1 MTPEAFNAWL
11 AHMGQLRGKSRPISD
26 SEASRLLGWSRMAVI
41 RAKQKGAPQ
50 YIGLA
55 CAAITF
61 GLPEWSSPVSQ
72 PEPPV
77 QSA

>member
-1 MTPEAFNAWL
+1 MTPESLNAWL

-55 CAAITF
+55 CSAILH
-61 GLPEWSSPVSQ
+61 GLPAWATPDL
-72 PEPPV
+72 
-77 QSA
+77 SAHPREKS